1 MDCKLSQMT
10 SPIRGAALL
19 FALALLAVRP
29 AAATTISSSLDL
41 GAVPTN
47 AGTGLSASYYQFS
60 TEPTS
65 LAQAAAL
72 IAASS
77 GPVATFTTTA
87 ICYPSCGG
95 ATDADAST
103 TMTQYLNGNDSNF
116 TYTVPQSQIPTQ
128 ISQTAMVITGYIA
141 ITQTGAYTFNLSSDD
156 GSELFIGGQA
166 VADNDDQHSLQTVTG
181 TAAFT
186 QVGLYAITLD
196 YFEASGSAG
205 LKLTASNPSG
215 ACAIAVAASCTGG
228 TAQTTL
234 FYSSLPA
241 GAVPE
246 PASLWVLAAGL
257 TGMFGARRWRRHA
270 G

>member
-1 MDCKLSQMT
+1 MAAVGT
-10 SPIRGAALL
+10 SSTG
-19 FALALLAVRP
+19 LALLSGSGDSQTMEARG
-29 AAATTISSSLDL
+29 SSL
-41 GAVPTN
+41 GAGG
-47 AGTGLSASYYQFS
+47 GTGA
-60 TEPTS
+60 
-65 LAQAAAL
+65 
-72 IAASS
+72 
-77 GPVATFTTTA
+77 
-87 ICYPSCGG
+87 GG
-95 ATDADAST
+95 LRRA
-103 TMTQYLNGNDSNF
+103 G
-116 TYTVPQSQIPTQ
+116 

-257 TGMFGARRWRRHA
+257 TGMFAASRLASSSTA
-270 G
+270 GGRCGSR